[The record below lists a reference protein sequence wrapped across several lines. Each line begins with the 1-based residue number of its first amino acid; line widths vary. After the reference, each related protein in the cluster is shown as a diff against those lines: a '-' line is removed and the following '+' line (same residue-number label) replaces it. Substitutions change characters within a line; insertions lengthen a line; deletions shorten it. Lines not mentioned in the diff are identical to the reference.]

1 MERFKMQGF
10 FLVLFALILCF
21 LDVTDASYCYYSYYY
36 YSYRCYYYYYYYY
49 YSDSAGV
56 IAGAVI
62 GGLFGLACIIG
73 VIVFVCVVVC
83 KCKTTG
89 VRGRV
94 VQPNVGVSNTVT
106 YISPPTTYNS
116 YGYNGAP
123 PMNAS
128 PQMPPAYT
136 NQAPP
141 SYSQPPPPEPQY
153 NEPAYP
159 PNPPPQ
165 YNNVISGAPPNSHNY
180 R

>member
-1 MERFKMQGF
+1 M
-10 FLVLFALILCF
+10 
-21 LDVTDASYCYYSYYY
+21 
-36 YSYRCYYYYYYYY
+36 
-49 YSDSAGV
+49 
-56 IAGAVI
+56 
-62 GGLFGLACIIG
+62 
-73 VIVFVCVVVC
+73 FVCVVVC

-106 YISPPTTYNS
+106 YISPPTTYSKYFKKPFSINVIIGRQEALGYMIFIYLKIIETCLLSAILYNSSCGLFRRLYGYNDVVFWWFFGVFFLDS

>member
-1 MERFKMQGF
+1 M
-10 FLVLFALILCF
+10 
-21 LDVTDASYCYYSYYY
+21 
-36 YSYRCYYYYYYYY
+36 
-49 YSDSAGV
+49 
-56 IAGAVI
+56 
-62 GGLFGLACIIG
+62 
-73 VIVFVCVVVC
+73 FVCVVVC

-106 YISPPTTYNS
+106 YISPPTTYSKYFKKPFSINVIIGRQEALGYMIFIYLKIIETCLLSAILYNSSCGLFRRLYGYNDVVFLVFFFLDS